1 MAADLKSRIQK
12 VLLNGKE
19 TEIADITINGTTVT
33 VLTKREEDVSHIESV
48 QIIDD
53 QDHVITERS
62 PDLMS
67 APTGRL
73 ISDLHLRW
81 WNKWLIKKRRT
92 GSRMIR

>member
-1 MAADLKSRIQK
+1 MITKHYKERVAADLKSRIKK

-62 PDLMS
+62 PDLDVS
-67 APTGRL
+67 T
-73 ISDLHLRW
+73 
-81 WNKWLIKKRRT
+81 NRT
-92 GSRMIR
+92 LDFRFTFEVVE

>member
-1 MAADLKSRIQK
+1 MITKHYRERVAVDLKSRIKK

-48 QIIDD
+48 KIIDD

-62 PDLMS
+62 PDLDVS
-67 APTGRL
+67 T
-73 ISDLHLRW
+73 
-81 WNKWLIKKRRT
+81 NRT
-92 GSRMIR
+92 LDFRFTFEVVE